1 MAIVNAYGDDVDQTD
16 PAAAGQPLETY
27 DEDLDDYADDVEDG
41 DAEESDEDIEPFDD
55 DDDDDDSDDDL
66 EDASADDIDLVVAT
80 YREDG
85 SPVVQALAL
94 DLANDLDELIAQL
107 RRLPGD
113 SGAMGSV
120 SIAGE
125 FFVLVRVR
133 GGSVQVLLS
142 DAVAANDWPLAHDVV
157 EFLGLDI
164 PDEDDDPELVGDGDI
179 LADQGISEFDL
190 ENLVEDL
197 DDGSDEQVF
206 EIMDRLRFGAQF
218 RRVVEA
224 QQNRQ

>member
-1 MAIVNAYGDDVDQTD
+1 MSAYGDDVDQFD
-16 PAAAGQPLETY
+16 PAATRQPKDSLVE
-27 DEDLDDYADDVEDG
+27 ELDDYDEESDSDDVESDDDLELFDG
-41 DAEESDEDIEPFDD
+41 DD
-55 DDDDDDSDDDL
+55 DDDDDDDDL
-66 EDASADDIDLVVAT
+66 EDASAEDIDLVIAT

-85 SPVVQALAL
+85 SPVASALAL

-113 SGAMGSV
+113 SGALGAV

-142 DAVAANDWPLAHDVV
+142 DAVAANDWPIAHDVIDY
-157 EFLGLDI
+157 LGMDV
-164 PDEDDDPELVGDGDI
+164 PDEDDDPEIVGDGDI
-179 LADQGISEFDL
+179 LADAGLSEFDL
-190 ENLVEDL
+190 ENLIEDL

-206 EIMDRLRFGAQF
+206 EIMERIRFGAQF
-218 RRVVEA
+218 RRAVEA
-224 QQNRQ
+224 QQKGQ